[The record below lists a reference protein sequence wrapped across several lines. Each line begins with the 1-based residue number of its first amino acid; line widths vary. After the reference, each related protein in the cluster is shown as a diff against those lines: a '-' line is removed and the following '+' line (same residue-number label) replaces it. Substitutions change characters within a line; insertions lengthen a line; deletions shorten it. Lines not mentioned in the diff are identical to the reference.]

1 MKTSY
6 EKRIQAGS
14 GCGLWLDRQAFVL
27 RKEGQTVVKS
37 RNLTLAGV
45 LIAAGVVCSPFY
57 IPLGIAKCFPVQH
70 LVNVMAGILLGPF
83 YSVCMAFCTS
93 FIRVMLGTGSL
104 LAFPGSMAGALL
116 CGILYRYT
124 KKTALAFMGEVV
136 GTGIIGSVI
145 AAGLAVSF
153 LSSQVAVLGFVVP
166 FGISSLVGAVMALVL
181 IRILKKTGVIEYFKA
196 EEKQNAI

>member
-1 MKTSY
+1 M
-6 EKRIQAGS
+6 
-14 GCGLWLDRQAFVL
+14 
-27 RKEGQTVVKS
+27 VKS

-45 LIAAGVVCSPFY
+45 LIALGVVCSPFY
-57 IPLGIAKCFPVQH
+57 IPLGAAKCFPVQH
-70 LVNVMAGILLGPF
+70 LVNVLAGVLLGPF
-83 YSVCMAFCTS
+83 YSVSMAFCTS

-116 CGILYRYT
+116 CGILYKYT
-124 KKTALAFMGEVV
+124 GKTALAFVGEVA

-153 LSSQVAVLGFVVP
+153 LSSQVAVFGFVVP

-181 IRILKKTGVIEYFKA
+181 IRIFKKTGVIQYIKV